1 MPDDHPKGRGNC
13 NKKCKKC
20 GYGLCPGTRGGTCA
34 VQSLTPFAFP
44 DILNGADPPAP
55 LPKRQVG
62 ILKDAQAT
70 WMKTNGKNISYAEAY
85 YSELRPEEEALLF
98 GNPAGILPSTTA
110 PGNEN

>member
-1 MPDDHPKGRGNC
+1 
-13 NKKCKKC
+13 
-20 GYGLCPGTRGGTCA
+20 
-34 VQSLTPFAFP
+34 VQSLTPIAFP